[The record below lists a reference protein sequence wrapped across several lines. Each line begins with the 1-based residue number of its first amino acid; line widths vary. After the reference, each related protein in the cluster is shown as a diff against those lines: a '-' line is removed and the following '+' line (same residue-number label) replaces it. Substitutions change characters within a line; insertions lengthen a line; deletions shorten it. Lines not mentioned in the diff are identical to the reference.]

1 MEFSNN
7 KFNFHAFCLLYVSY
21 TWNILMYFIIF
32 KPEHRYR
39 MYNNQIFLTEEDALE
54 FAKKSFKRKDKWRV
68 VDYDNENYNKYW
80 K

>member
-1 MEFSNN
+1 
-7 KFNFHAFCLLYVSY
+7 
-21 TWNILMYFIIF
+21 MYFIIF

-39 MYNNQIFLTEEDALE
+39 MYTNQIFSTEEDALE

-68 VDYDNENYNKYW
+68 VDYDDENYNKYW